1 MLFATIDMTSKE
13 ERSQAKSEKEE
24 QRESETEL
32 QRQLVT
38 LQQVN
43 HQQKNTI
50 DRFYTLFLASPIPI
64 YIARFDDGRI
74 LYVNNALLDYFGWK
88 QEEVV
93 GRTGLEMGLWPSA
106 EERQRFLVQVQEQGR
121 ASREEQFDLPSG
133 ARHALCSL
141 SYVQVADEAYI
152 LTALVDITERVAAEA
167 QVRELASALGQAE
180 QRERRRVAQLLHDD
194 VQQLLY
200 SLQLDLKMLAD
211 EVDPEWREQIQELE
225 RRALSAIAVTRSLSF
240 ELNDSV
246 LEGDNLQDLF
256 DWLVVVKQQRY
267 GLQIESD
274 LDGEIRIPDKPKRQ
288 MLVQVLRELLFNVV
302 KHAGVREAELRG
314 EVVDGNLRIDVID
327 RGNGFDPEAAAQ
339 TTSDPSAAGSGLS
352 NVREQLRLFGG
363 SLLIEPLPGGG
374 TRCRVILPLA

>member
-1 MLFATIDMTSKE
+1 M
-13 ERSQAKSEKEE
+13 
-24 QRESETEL
+24 
-32 QRQLVT
+32 
-38 LQQVN
+38 
-43 HQQKNTI
+43 
-50 DRFYTLFLASPIPI
+50 
-64 YIARFDDGRI
+64 
-74 LYVNNALLDYFGWK
+74 
-88 QEEVV
+88 
-93 GRTGLEMGLWPSA
+93 
-106 EERQRFLVQVQEQGR
+106 
-121 ASREEQFDLPSG
+121 
-133 ARHALCSL
+133 
-141 SYVQVADEAYI
+141 
-152 LTALVDITERVAAEA
+152 AAEA

-274 LDGEIRIPDKPKRQ
+274 LDEEIRIPDKPKRQ

>member
-1 MLFATIDMTSKE
+1 MTSKE

-93 GRTGLEMGLWPSA
+93 GRTGLELGLWPSA
-106 EERQRFLVQVQEQGR
+106 EERQRFLVLVQERGR
-121 ASREEQFDLPSG
+121 ASREEQFDLPSST
-133 ARHALCSL
+133 RHALCSL

-256 DWLVVVKQQRY
+256 DWLVVIKQQRY

-274 LDGEIRIPDKPKRQ
+274 LDEEIRIPDKPKRQ